1 MLHIASLCLWIWK
14 VRGFTNAKDGP
25 WPCSLRRDLRRDGF
39 ESNWMQFCICL
50 PRPSIFG
57 QKFACFFA
65 FPLRSPGK
73 RQFYAPVQFCVCLL
87 EPRHFWSLHDFC
99 FPIALSR
106 EETVFWHPHRVTPL
120 HLIEGG
126 SLQKP
131 SFVCAGWAQKLLILL
146 YAPVQFC
153 VCLLEPRHF
162 WSKVCMIFAFP
173 SRSPGKRQFSG
184 TLIGSHPFIL

>member
-1 MLHIASLCLWIWK
+1 MLGRGRHTQNCIQLDSKPSLLK
-14 VRGFTNAKDGP
+14 
-25 WPCSLRRDLRRDGF
+25 SL
-39 ESNWMQFCICL
+39 
-50 PRPSIFG
+50 
-57 QKFACFFA
+57 
-65 FPLRSPGK
+65 
-73 RQFYAPVQFCVCLL
+73 
-87 EPRHFWSLHDFC
+87 

-120 HLIEGG
+120 HFIEGG

-131 SFVCAGWAQKLLILL
+131 CAGCTQKWFILLYAPVQLCVCLLGPRHFWSKVCMFFCFPIVLSREETVFWHPHRVTPLHFIEGGFCRSQILFVCGGRAQKLFILL

-173 SRSPGKRQFSG
+173 LRSPGKRQFSG
-184 TLIGSHPFIL
+184 TLRGSHPFIL